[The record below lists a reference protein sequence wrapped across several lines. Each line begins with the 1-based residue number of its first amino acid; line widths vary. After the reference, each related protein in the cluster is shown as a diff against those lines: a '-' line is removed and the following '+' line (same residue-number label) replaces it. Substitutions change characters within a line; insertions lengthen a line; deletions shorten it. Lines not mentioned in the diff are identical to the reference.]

1 MPLALYCICV
11 VRPPPGLEIT
21 TGQRTMF
28 GQRLALFGRILGW
41 PVIVVQHWT
50 VGQKANLFLF
60 TIEDKVKNLRHC
72 LFSSFRLYG

>member
-28 GQRLALFGRILGW
+28 GQILGW

>member
-28 GQRLALFGRILGW
+28 GQRLALFGQILGW
-41 PVIVVQHWT
+41 PVI
-50 VGQKANLFLF
+50 L
-60 TIEDKVKNLRHC
+60 
-72 LFSSFRLYG
+72 LYNTGLWDRKQAYFYLP

>member
-28 GQRLALFGRILGW
+28 GQILGW

-50 VGQKANLFLF
+50 VGQKASLFLF